1 MGVLPKNFGPLEY
14 STGSSN
20 EIVKM
25 TVNFN
30 FRYWT
35 DIGKYGGAR
44 PQDIPSFQFPNV
56 ENIIV
61 MRLEMHQRSFHLV
74 VVLEQEAHQKGPQI
88 QDVTLE
94 A

>member
-1 MGVLPKNFGPLEY
+1 MGVLPKNFGPIEY
-14 STGSSN
+14 STGSAN

-56 ENIIV
+56 ENIISNAIRDASEV
-61 MRLEMHQRSFHLV
+61 IPFGGGVGTGSASKE
-74 VVLEQEAHQKGPQI
+74 PQ
-88 QDVTLE
+88 QFKTLH
-94 A
+94 